1 MDRIRLVTLDMVGT
15 VIKFSQPPVAQYQ
28 RVAANHGYDIEFNPL
43 ANSFKH
49 QWMKM
54 NKTYPHFGS
63 TTAGLSSIVW
73 WHNLVKNTFKDVL
86 GPDYDDKKISL
97 AASELYSLYH
107 SPRPYLTLE
116 DGLQALDILR
126 SRGITV
132 GAISN
137 FDNRLHDIVP
147 SLGLNKYLQFV
158 VTSEDA
164 KSSKPEELIFEFA
177 LNKSGLKN
185 LKPDE
190 ILHIG
195 DDLDNDYWGARA
207 MCWNSLLLDRWG
219 GGYTTIPEEHVIEN
233 IMEVF
238 NKTSLE

>member
-1 MDRIRLVTLDMVGT
+1 M
-15 VIKFSQPPVAQYQ
+15 
-28 RVAANHGYDIEFNPL
+28 
-43 ANSFKH
+43 
-49 QWMKM
+49 
-54 NKTYPHFGS
+54 
-63 TTAGLSSIVW
+63 
-73 WHNLVKNTFKDVL
+73 
-86 GPDYDDKKISL
+86 

-107 SPRPYLTLE
+107 SPKPYLTLD
-116 DGLQALDILR
+116 DGLQALDSLR
-126 SRGITV
+126 SRNITV

-164 KSSKPEELIFEFA
+164 KSSKPEEQIFEFA

-195 DDLDNDYWGARA
+195 IG
-207 MCWNSLLLDRWG
+207 S
-219 GGYTTIPEEHVIEN
+219 
-233 IMEVF
+233 
-238 NKTSLE
+238 S

>member
-1 MDRIRLVTLDMVGT
+1 M
-15 VIKFSQPPVAQYQ
+15 
-28 RVAANHGYDIEFNPL
+28 
-43 ANSFKH
+43 
-49 QWMKM
+49 
-54 NKTYPHFGS
+54 
-63 TTAGLSSIVW
+63 
-73 WHNLVKNTFKDVL
+73 
-86 GPDYDDKKISL
+86 

-107 SPRPYLTLE
+107 SPKPYLTLE
-116 DGLQALDILR
+116 DGLQALDTLR
-126 SRGITV
+126 SRNITV

-164 KSSKPEELIFEFA
+164 KSSKPEEQIFEFA

-195 DDLDNDYWGARA
+195 IGSFYNLNPLILAVPGDDIDNDYWGART

-219 GGYTTIPEEHVIEN
+219 GGYTTIPEEHVIQN
-233 IMEVF
+233 IMDVF
-238 NKTSLE
+238 SKTSLE

>member
-1 MDRIRLVTLDMVGT
+1 M
-15 VIKFSQPPVAQYQ
+15 
-28 RVAANHGYDIEFNPL
+28 
-43 ANSFKH
+43 
-49 QWMKM
+49 
-54 NKTYPHFGS
+54 
-63 TTAGLSSIVW
+63 
-73 WHNLVKNTFKDVL
+73 
-86 GPDYDDKKISL
+86 

-195 DDLDNDYWGARA
+195 EESESMLYLCNWLGNAHLSLISSMLYLWLDLVCPQN
-207 MCWNSLLLDRWG
+207 
-219 GGYTTIPEEHVIEN
+219 EKV
-233 IMEVF
+233 
-238 NKTSLE
+238 